1 MSTKFIGRTDE
12 IKKLNQLYNDRG
24 GKLAVIYGRRRVGKT
39 RLVEKFMTGKTFL
52 RFEGLEHTRTKK
64 QISHFV
70 ADLSKQLNDPI
81 LERAKIDSWD
91 VVFDYLTTVFSKSK
105 SKYIIFFDEFQWLA
119 ANQTKLVSILKKYW
133 DQRWSKQN
141 VLLILC
147 GSVCSYMIKRVIASK
162 ALYGRINWELCLQP
176 LNPTEIHQ
184 LLDSKRSIDEIQQY
198 SLILGGVP
206 KYLLEINT
214 SKSFDQNINGLFFTR
229 DGVLANDFER
239 IFYSQ
244 FKEPKIYE
252 NIVNYLKNSPKT
264 LKQVSNHL
272 KAISSGGVK
281 SYLENLEKALF
292 ITSYVPYDKKDDSKL
307 KKYKLT
313 DEYLRFYFKFVA
325 PNAKIISTNPKR
337 DLFSQLVKPVW
348 NSWLGFAFENFCL
361 KNSLFLA
368 ELMGFSEQVKRW
380 GPYFHRGDEGFQI
393 DLVYLRQDKVVTIC
407 EIKYY
412 NTPVPVTVT
421 HEVEKKAKLI
431 RLPRG
436 FTLEKALI
444 SRFGPDSALRDLE
457 YFHHYVQVE
466 DFFK

>member
-1 MSTKFIGRTDE
+1 MALKFIGRTDE
-12 IKKLNQLYNDRG
+12 VKKLDQLYKDRG

-39 RLVEKFMTGKTFL
+39 RLVEKFMAGKLFL
-52 RFEGLEHTRTKK
+52 RFEGLEHTRTKD

-70 ADLSKQLNDPI
+70 SDLSKQLNDPI

-105 SKYIIFFDEFQWLA
+105 YILFLDEFQWLA
-119 ANQTKLVSILKKYW
+119 ANQTRLVSILKKYW
-133 DQRWSKQN
+133 DQQWSKQG
-141 VLLILC
+141 VFLILC
-147 GSVCSYMIKRVIASK
+147 GSVCSYMIKRVISSK

-176 LNPTEIHQ
+176 LHPTEVHE

-214 SKSFDQNINGLFFTR
+214 SKSFDQNINDLFFTH
-229 DGVLANDFER
+229 DGALVKDYER

-252 NIVNYLKNSPKT
+252 NIVNYLKNDPKT
-264 LKQVSNHL
+264 LMEVSKHL
-272 KAISSGGVK
+272 KAISGGGIK

-292 ITSYVPYDKKDDSKL
+292 ITSYVPYDKKDNSKL

-313 DEYLRFYFKFVA
+313 DEYLRFYFKFAV
-325 PNAKIISTNPKR
+325 PNLKIISTNRKR

-348 NSWLGFAFENFCL
+348 HSWLGFAFENFCL
-361 KNSLFLA
+361 KNGLFLA
-368 ELMGFSEQVKRW
+368 ELMGFDDQVKQW

-412 NTPVPVTVT
+412 NTPVPVTVM

-444 SRFGPDSALRDLE
+444 SRFGPDSALRDLA